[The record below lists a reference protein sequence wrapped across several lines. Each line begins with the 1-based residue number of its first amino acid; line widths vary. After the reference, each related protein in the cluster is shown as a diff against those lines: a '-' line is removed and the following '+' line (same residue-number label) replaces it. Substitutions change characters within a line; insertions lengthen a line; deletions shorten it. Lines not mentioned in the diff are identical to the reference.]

1 MWNIKV
7 STYKNNRMCITLYQ
21 KKRKYELSLDLED
34 AFIQER
40 HIFLNPDVEKNG
52 LLKVLKKYRIIKN
65 IDGVLYYNCNSIPI
79 AMLNT
84 GILRNYDKEGTID
97 ALDKMAIGGD
107 K

>member
-1 MWNIKV
+1 
-7 STYKNNRMCITLYQ
+7 MCITLYQ
-21 KKRKYELSLDLED
+21 KKRKYELSLDLDD

>member
-1 MWNIKV
+1 
-7 STYKNNRMCITLYQ
+7 MCITLYQ

-40 HIFLNPDVEKNG
+40 HIFLNPEVEKNG
-52 LLKVLKKYRIIKN
+52 LLKVLKKYRIIKS

-84 GILRNYDKEGTID
+84 GILKSYDKNGTIESLNKI
-97 ALDKMAIGGD
+97 AMGGD